1 MNKQNFDTLENISPD
16 YLEGIS
22 ETTPFINQPATAAG
36 SASVSSNAA
45 IDTSVL
51 ETVEPVVQM
60 AEIKQYIP
68 QSPVEEEIAEE
79 ENAAGQD
86 DFIKE
91 ADVRLDDVIKKFFS
105 SSERPIVIVSDDKIE
120 YANETMQKILEAGE
134 NEIVG
139 QNFFSFVAEEDWNR
153 LAENIGVM
161 LTDGKKVNAD
171 LKSKNGKLYNVG
183 LEAIYLPD
191 ARRFSFILIGQDR
204 FDAGVGIQERATEKP
219 AALNLYDEVTGL
231 PSFYLFEDRVQ
242 MAINYEN
249 YKDSRLRKNMV
260 AVIAVSIDNIFVLRQ
275 QGIADFVLKKLAS
288 KLVLSL
294 KKNYTVAR
302 GMAYEFWIMMNDISS
317 MGDLDLEMRKL
328 NAIFME
334 GVSDNITEHN
344 VNTSIGVSIFP
355 TVAKSA
361 KKLLEQTI
369 KATKK
374 SQEKGGGISVFSEE
388 DEPPA
393 TVN

>member
-51 ETVEPVVQM
+51 EAVEPVVQM

-68 QSPVEEEIAEE
+68 QSPVEEDADGE
-79 ENAAGQD
+79 ENTAGRD
-86 DFIKE
+86 DFIRE
-91 ADVRLDDVIKKFFS
+91 ADVRLDDIIKKFFS
-105 SSERPIVIVSDDKIE
+105 NSERPVVIVSDDKIE

-139 QNFFSFVAEEDWNR
+139 QNFFSFVAEGDWNR

-204 FDAGVGIQERATEKP
+204 FDAGKGLQERTTEKT
-219 AALNLYDEVTGL
+219 AVLSLYDEVTGL

-317 MGDLDLEMRKL
+317 MGDLDLELRKL

-344 VNTSIGVSIFP
+344 VNTSIGVGIFP

>member
-51 ETVEPVVQM
+51 EAVEPVVQM

-68 QSPVEEEIAEE
+68 QSPVEEETAEE

-204 FDAGVGIQERATEKP
+204 FDAGAGIQERTTEKP

>member
-1 MNKQNFDTLENISPD
+1 MESLEPEIH
-16 YLEGIS
+16 
-22 ETTPFINQPATAAG
+22 T
-36 SASVSSNAA
+36 
-45 IDTSVL
+45 
-51 ETVEPVVQM
+51 
-60 AEIKQYIP
+60 AEIQQYVP
-68 QSPVEEEIAEE
+68 NSSVDERNE
-79 ENAAGQD
+79 ENND
-86 DFIKE
+86 IHENDFLNE
-91 ADVRLDDVIKKFFS
+91 ADIRLDDVIKKVFS
-105 SSERPIVIVSDDKIE
+105 SSERPVVIVSDDKIE
-120 YANETMQKILEAGE
+120 YVNETAQKILETDE
-134 NEIVG
+134 KDIVG
-139 QNFFSFVAEEDWNR
+139 QNFFSFVDEDDWNK

-161 LTDGKKVNAD
+161 LTDGKNVRAN
-171 LKSKNGKLYNVG
+171 LKSANGKLYNIG

-191 ARRFSFILIGQDR
+191 TRHFSFILIGQEH
-204 FDAGVGIQERATEKP
+204 AAVQAQEKVAERP

-334 GVSDNITEHN
+334 GVSDNITEHTI
-344 VNTSIGVSIFP
+344 NTSIGISIFP
-355 TVAKSA
+355 TIAKSA

-388 DEPPA
+388 DEQSAPEA
-393 TVN
+393 

>member
-1 MNKQNFDTLENISPD
+1 MNTENFDTSEGFSAD

-22 ETTPFINQPATAAG
+22 ETSPFINQPAAAAG
-36 SASVSSNAA
+36 NIDVASNTAVDTSSLESLEPEIQTAELRQFEPEESGNEESADVSSSQEHN
-45 IDTSVL
+45 
-51 ETVEPVVQM
+51 
-60 AEIKQYIP
+60 
-68 QSPVEEEIAEE
+68 
-79 ENAAGQD
+79 
-86 DFIKE
+86 FISE
-91 ADVRLDDVIKKFFS
+91 ADIRLDDVIKKVFE
-105 SSERPIVIVSDDKIE
+105 SSERPVIIVSDDKVE
-120 YANETMQKILEAGE
+120 YVNKTAQKILEAE
-134 NEIVG
+134 EKDILG
-139 QNFFSFVAEEDWNR
+139 QNFFSFVDEDDWNK

-161 LTDGKKVNAD
+161 LTDGKNVRAN
-171 LKSKNGKLYNVG
+171 LKSAEGKLYNVG

-191 ARRFSFILIGQDR
+191 ARHFSFILIGQ
-204 FDAGVGIQERATEKP
+204 ERAEVLPQEKAAERP
-219 AALNLYDEVTGL
+219 TALNLYDEVTGL

-334 GVSDNITEHN
+334 GVSDNITEHTI
-344 VNTSIGVSIFP
+344 NTSIGISIFP
-355 TVAKSA
+355 TIAKSA

-388 DEPPA
+388 DEQSA
-393 TVN
+393 VNA

>member
-1 MNKQNFDTLENISPD
+1 MNTENFDTSEGFSAD

-22 ETTPFINQPATAAG
+22 ETSPFINQPAAAAG
-36 SASVSSNAA
+36 NIDVASNTAVDTSSLESLEPEIQTAELRQFEPEESGNEETADVSSSQEHN
-45 IDTSVL
+45 
-51 ETVEPVVQM
+51 
-60 AEIKQYIP
+60 
-68 QSPVEEEIAEE
+68 
-79 ENAAGQD
+79 
-86 DFIKE
+86 FISE
-91 ADVRLDDVIKKFFS
+91 ADIRLDDVIKKVFE
-105 SSERPIVIVSDDKIE
+105 SSERPVIIVSDDKVE
-120 YANETMQKILEAGE
+120 YVNKTAQKILEAE
-134 NEIVG
+134 EKDILG
-139 QNFFSFVAEEDWNR
+139 QNFFSFVDEDDWNK

-161 LTDGKKVNAD
+161 LTDGKNVRAN
-171 LKSKNGKLYNVG
+171 LKSAEGKLYNVG

-191 ARRFSFILIGQDR
+191 ARHFSFILIGQ
-204 FDAGVGIQERATEKP
+204 ERAEVLPQEKAAERP
-219 AALNLYDEVTGL
+219 TALNLYDEVTGL

-334 GVSDNITEHN
+334 GVSDNITEHTI
-344 VNTSIGVSIFP
+344 NTSIGISIFP
-355 TVAKSA
+355 TIAKSA

-388 DEPPA
+388 DEQSA
-393 TVN
+393 VNA

>member
-1 MNKQNFDTLENISPD
+1 MNTENFDTSESFSAD

-22 ETTPFINQPATAAG
+22 ETSPFINQPAAAAG
-36 SASVSSNAA
+36 NIDVASNTAVDTSSLESLEPEIQTAELRQFEPEESGNEESADVSSSQEHN
-45 IDTSVL
+45 
-51 ETVEPVVQM
+51 
-60 AEIKQYIP
+60 
-68 QSPVEEEIAEE
+68 
-79 ENAAGQD
+79 
-86 DFIKE
+86 FISE
-91 ADVRLDDVIKKFFS
+91 ADIRLDDVIKKVFEN
-105 SSERPIVIVSDDKIE
+105 SERPVIIVSDDKVE
-120 YANETMQKILEAGE
+120 YVNKTAQKILEAE
-134 NEIVG
+134 EKDILG
-139 QNFFSFVAEEDWNR
+139 QNFFSFVDEDDWNK

-161 LTDGKKVNAD
+161 LTDGKNVRAN
-171 LKSKNGKLYNVG
+171 LKSAEGKLYNVG

-191 ARRFSFILIGQDR
+191 ARHFSFILIGQ
-204 FDAGVGIQERATEKP
+204 ERAEVLPQEKAAERP
-219 AALNLYDEVTGL
+219 TALNLYDEVTGL

-334 GVSDNITEHN
+334 GVSDNITEHTI
-344 VNTSIGVSIFP
+344 NTSIGISIFP
-355 TVAKSA
+355 TIAKSA

-374 SQEKGGGISVFSEE
+374 SQEKGGGISVFSDE
-388 DEPPA
+388 DEQSA
-393 TVN
+393 VNA

>member
-1 MNKQNFDTLENISPD
+1 MT
-16 YLEGIS
+16 
-22 ETTPFINQPATAAG
+22 
-36 SASVSSNAA
+36 
-45 IDTSVL
+45 
-51 ETVEPVVQM
+51 
-60 AEIKQYIP
+60 
-68 QSPVEEEIAEE
+68 
-79 ENAAGQD
+79 
-86 DFIKE
+86 
-91 ADVRLDDVIKKFFS
+91 R
-105 SSERPIVIVSDDKIE
+105 IE

>member
-68 QSPVEEEIAEE
+68 QSPVEEETAEE

-204 FDAGVGIQERATEKP
+204 FDAGAGIQERVTEKP

>member
-1 MNKQNFDTLENISPD
+1 MNTENFDTSESFSAD

-22 ETTPFINQPATAAG
+22 ETSPFINQPAAAAG
-36 SASVSSNAA
+36 NIDVASNTAVDTSSLESLEPEIQTAELRQFEPEESGNEESADVSSSQEHN
-45 IDTSVL
+45 
-51 ETVEPVVQM
+51 
-60 AEIKQYIP
+60 
-68 QSPVEEEIAEE
+68 
-79 ENAAGQD
+79 
-86 DFIKE
+86 FISE
-91 ADVRLDDVIKKFFS
+91 ADIRLDDVIKKVFE
-105 SSERPIVIVSDDKIE
+105 SSERPVIIVSDDKVE
-120 YANETMQKILEAGE
+120 YVNKTAQKILEAE
-134 NEIVG
+134 EKDILG
-139 QNFFSFVAEEDWNR
+139 QNFFSFVDEDDWNK

-161 LTDGKKVNAD
+161 LTDGKNVRAN
-171 LKSKNGKLYNVG
+171 LKSAEGKLYNVG

-191 ARRFSFILIGQDR
+191 ARHFSFILIGQ
-204 FDAGVGIQERATEKP
+204 ERAEVLPQEKAAERP
-219 AALNLYDEVTGL
+219 TALNLYDEVTGL

-334 GVSDNITEHN
+334 GVSDNITEHTI
-344 VNTSIGVSIFP
+344 NTSIGISIFP
-355 TVAKSA
+355 TIAKSA

-374 SQEKGGGISVFSEE
+374 SQEKGGGISVFSDE
-388 DEPPA
+388 DEQSA
-393 TVN
+393 VNA

>member
-68 QSPVEEEIAEE
+68 QSPVEEETAEE
-79 ENAAGQD
+79 ENVAGQD

-204 FDAGVGIQERATEKP
+204 FDSSAGIQERVTEKP

>member
-68 QSPVEEEIAEE
+68 QSPVEEETAEE

-204 FDAGVGIQERATEKP
+204 FDAGAGIQERATEKP

>member
-1 MNKQNFDTLENISPD
+1 MNTENFDTSEGFSAD

-22 ETTPFINQPATAAG
+22 ETSPFINQPAAAAG
-36 SASVSSNAA
+36 NIDVASNTAVDTSSLESLEPEIQTAELRQFEPEESGNEESADVSSSQEHN
-45 IDTSVL
+45 
-51 ETVEPVVQM
+51 
-60 AEIKQYIP
+60 
-68 QSPVEEEIAEE
+68 
-79 ENAAGQD
+79 
-86 DFIKE
+86 FISE
-91 ADVRLDDVIKKFFS
+91 ADIRLDDVIKKVFE
-105 SSERPIVIVSDDKIE
+105 SSERPVIIVSDDKVE
-120 YANETMQKILEAGE
+120 YVNKTAQKILEAE
-134 NEIVG
+134 EKDILG
-139 QNFFSFVAEEDWNR
+139 QNFFSFVDEDDWNK

-161 LTDGKKVNAD
+161 LTDGKNVRAN
-171 LKSKNGKLYNVG
+171 LKSAEGKLYNVG

-191 ARRFSFILIGQDR
+191 ARHFSFILIGQ
-204 FDAGVGIQERATEKP
+204 ERAEVLPQEKAAERP
-219 AALNLYDEVTGL
+219 TALNLYDEVTGL

-334 GVSDNITEHN
+334 GVSDNITEHTI
-344 VNTSIGVSIFP
+344 NTSIGISIFP
-355 TVAKSA
+355 TIAKSA

-374 SQEKGGGISVFSEE
+374 SQEKGGGISVFSDE
-388 DEPPA
+388 DEQSA
-393 TVN
+393 VNA

>member
-1 MNKQNFDTLENISPD
+1 MNTENFDTSESFSAD

-22 ETTPFINQPATAAG
+22 ETSPFINQPAAAAG
-36 SASVSSNAA
+36 NIDVASNTAVDTSSLESLEPEIQTAELRQFEPEESGNEESADVSSSQEHN
-45 IDTSVL
+45 
-51 ETVEPVVQM
+51 
-60 AEIKQYIP
+60 
-68 QSPVEEEIAEE
+68 
-79 ENAAGQD
+79 
-86 DFIKE
+86 FISE
-91 ADVRLDDVIKKFFS
+91 ADIRLDDVIKKVFE
-105 SSERPIVIVSDDKIE
+105 SSERPVIIVSDDKVE
-120 YANETMQKILEAGE
+120 YVNKTAQKILEAE
-134 NEIVG
+134 EKDILG
-139 QNFFSFVAEEDWNR
+139 QNFFSFVDEDDWNK

-161 LTDGKKVNAD
+161 LTDGKNVRAN
-171 LKSKNGKLYNVG
+171 LKSAEGKLYNVG

-191 ARRFSFILIGQDR
+191 ARHFSFILIGQ
-204 FDAGVGIQERATEKP
+204 ERAEVLPQEKAAERP
-219 AALNLYDEVTGL
+219 TALNLYDEVTGL

-334 GVSDNITEHN
+334 GVSDNITEHTI
-344 VNTSIGVSIFP
+344 NTSIGISIFP
-355 TVAKSA
+355 TIAKSA

-388 DEPPA
+388 DEQSA
-393 TVN
+393 VNA

>member
-219 AALNLYDEVTGL
+219 AVLNLYDEVTGL

>member
-22 ETTPFINQPATAAG
+22 ETTPFISQPATAAG

-60 AEIKQYIP
+60 AEVKQYIP
-68 QSPVEEEIAEE
+68 QSPVEEETAEE

-204 FDAGVGIQERATEKP
+204 FDAGAGIQERATEKP